1 MLMDHITVIG
11 RLIRT
16 VSRNCYKR
24 YDNIRRPENLH
35 SGRVLLRGKN
45 HTDLSNNIN
54 NNNKINNKIKIL
66 PKNLIS
72 TASHYA
78 SKLSVLEDSLSKGQ
92 GFNVESQR
100 EFSKLSLIN
109 GALNDYKSML
119 DDIEE
124 LQNLIE
130 TDLTLRCEATEELN
144 KLIPDFN
151 HCSDKLLEY
160 LIPPHPFAEK
170 ACLIELHPGV
180 GGVEAMNFTQD
191 LFNMYM
197 GYINKNKWRSHV
209 ISKQKNES
217 GSGLVNAIISV
228 DELGS
233 YNTLRHEAG
242 VHRVQRVPDT
252 ETKGRTHTSTAAVIV
267 LPQMG
272 DDSDKAM
279 DAYESTF
286 KPDEIRID
294 VKRAS
299 GKGGQ
304 HVNTTD
310 SAVRLTH
317 IPTGIVVSMQDERSQ
332 LKNKAKAFAIL
343 RARLAERERKEKEEK
358 ERAVR
363 KEQVTTTDRS
373 DKIRTYNY
381 PQNRVTDHRCSFSIH
396 DIEGIVSG
404 ERLQEIID
412 AVNTFDIQQKS
423 KNLLEPEENSTL

>member
-1 MLMDHITVIG
+1 MSMYHLTTAT
-11 RLIRT
+11 RLIPAII
-16 VSRNCYKR
+16 RNCSKR
-24 YDNIRRPENLH
+24 YGNIIRSEKFYSGGIILREEAH
-35 SGRVLLRGKN
+35 STISGTTG
-45 HTDLSNNIN
+45 DSNIN
-54 NNNKINNKIKIL
+54 DKIKIL

-72 TASHYA
+72 TANNYTK
-78 SKLSVLEDSLSKGQ
+78 KLSELEESLSKGHE
-92 GFNVESQR
+92 FNVESQQ

-109 GALNDYKSML
+109 GVFENYKTMLN
-119 DDIEE
+119 DIEE
-124 LQNLIE
+124 LRNLLE
-130 TDLTLRCEATEELN
+130 TDPTLKEEATEELN
-144 KLIPDFN
+144 KLIPKFN
-151 HCSDKLLEY
+151 DCSDKLFEH

-180 GGVEAMNFTQD
+180 GGIEAMNFTQD

-197 GYINKNKWRSHV
+197 GYINKNKWKSHV

-217 GSGLVNAIISV
+217 GSGLVGAILSI

-233 YNTLRHEAG
+233 YNKLRHEAG
-242 VHRVQRVPDT
+242 VHRVQRIPDT

-272 DDSDKAM
+272 DESDKTM
-279 DAYESTF
+279 DKYERTF

-332 LKNKAKAFAIL
+332 LKNKAKAFAVL

-358 ERAVR
+358 ERAAR

-381 PQNRVTDHRCSFSIH
+381 PQNRVTDHRCSFSVH
-396 DIEGIVSG
+396 DVEGVVSG
-404 ERLQEIID
+404 AKLQEIID
-412 AVNTFDIQQKS
+412 AVNKFDIQQKS
-423 KNLLEPEENSTL
+423 KVLLDPEEDSSL